1 MRKDRKMERNQYI
14 IDIFYELLNRCY
26 ERNDYRMIITLVSTL
41 ERYAVLN
48 ELNIPINKMKQEI
61 LKTKTMQSAHS

>member
-61 LKTKTMQSAHS
+61 LKTRTMQSAHS

>member
-1 MRKDRKMERNQYI
+1 MERNQYI